1 MDHEPLSAM
10 ATDRREPVSTNSNE
24 LATAIGL
31 YLLGEISLGKA
42 SKRVGLSRWEMQDLL
57 KELDI
62 DTRQGPRTLEDLQ
75 AGVDVALEFE

>member
-1 MDHEPLSAM
+1 MPSQHS
-10 ATDRREPVSTNSNE
+10 TD

-42 SKRVGLSRWEMQDLL
+42 SERAGLSRWEMQDLL

-75 AGVDVALEFE
+75 ADLDVALEFE